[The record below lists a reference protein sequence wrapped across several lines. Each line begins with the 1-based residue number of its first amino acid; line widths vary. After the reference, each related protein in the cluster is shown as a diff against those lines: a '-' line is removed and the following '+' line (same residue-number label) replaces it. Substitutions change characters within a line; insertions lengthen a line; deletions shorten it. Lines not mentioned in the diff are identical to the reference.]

1 MCHLGFMALR
11 SLIASD
17 KQARDAEAALTEL
30 DHALSSEQVL
40 KSIVSGLPNEV
51 IDGVRRS
58 LNTERQELSETLA
71 AYREAKDGNF
81 DKLKEQSGN
90 DLGGA
95 LIAARLMRKLSQK
108 DLARKLGLREQVI
121 QRWEAERYRSINLA
135 NYQKV
140 AQTLGVR
147 WRPEHGLPLTEQWGL
162 SYDVTRDDLTKVAR
176 HAQANGW
183 LASDENSTEKAIAA
197 LVRHIG
203 DHVIRHGTPSLLRTG
218 MRSDDRPENW
228 SLLAWKAQVTR
239 RAEAISG
246 ERRVPRYRAVDVSWL
261 VELVQLSELPN
272 GPALAKDLLLEH
284 GIILVI
290 EPQIVGMALD
300 GAAFLVD
307 DIPVIGMTLLRDT
320 VDNFW
325 FTLLHEIAHIVLH
338 HRTGLAAGFF
348 DELTGQTID
357 EFEDEANRFAGNL
370 LIPEEAWTRSSARIS
385 KVAAPIERF
394 AAQLN
399 IHPAI
404 VFGRIRMERGDYKI
418 FSDRIGRGEV
428 RRQLLPNG

>member
-1 MCHLGFMALR
+1 MAAR

-17 KQARDAEAALTEL
+17 RQARDVEAAVAEL
-30 DHALSSEQVL
+30 DRALSSEQAL

-58 LNTERQELSETLA
+58 LKTERQEFSEMLA
-71 AYREAKDGNF
+71 AYKEAKDGDYN
-81 DKLKEQSGN
+81 KLKAQSDN

-147 WRPEHGLPLTEQWGL
+147 WRPEHAPPLTEQWGL

-218 MRSDDRPENW
+218 MRSNDRPENW

-239 RAEAISG
+239 RAEAISAK
-246 ERRVPRYRAVDVSWL
+246 RRVPRYRVVDISWL
-261 VELVQLSELPN
+261 IQLVQLSALPN
-272 GPALAKDLLLEH
+272 GPVLAKDLLLEH
-284 GIILVI
+284 GIVLVI
-290 EPQIVGMALD
+290 EPQIAGMALD

-307 DIPVIGMTLLRDT
+307 EMPVIGMTLLRDT
-320 VDNFW
+320 IDNFW

-348 DELTGQTID
+348 DDLMGQTID
-357 EFEDEANRFAGNL
+357 EFEQEANRFAGNL

-428 RRQLLPNG
+428 RAQLLPNG